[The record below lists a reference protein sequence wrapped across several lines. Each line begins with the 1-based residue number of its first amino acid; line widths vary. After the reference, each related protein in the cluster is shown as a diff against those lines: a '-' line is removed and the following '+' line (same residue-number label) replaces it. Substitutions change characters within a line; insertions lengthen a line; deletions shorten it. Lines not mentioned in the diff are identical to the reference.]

1 MSYSQ
6 FTFKTVK
13 RQFDLTEINTR
24 LFTEVIE
31 IPISDWL
38 TTTLAMTEK
47 MPLKSEKAR
56 SEGIVAPLLF
66 ELKQCNM
73 NKITLFSGE
82 ELDVDSQKGLN
93 GECDFILTQT
103 PQSTTV
109 DTPIFCLVEAKQN
122 IIEKNLGQCT
132 AQMLGARELNQIE
145 EHPIETIFGAVTT
158 GEIWRFLKLEENIIY
173 TDTSRYF
180 IENPNKILGVLQSIV
195 DFY

>member
-13 RQFDLTEINTR
+13 KQFDLTEINTR

-56 SEGIVAPLLF
+56 SEGIVAPILF

-82 ELDVDSQKGLN
+82 ELDADSQKGLN
-93 GECDFILTQT
+93 GECDFILTQNSQT
-103 PQSTTV
+103 RIREYIYNNGIYLLWVPKIRLS
-109 DTPIFCLVEAKQN
+109 AK
-122 IIEKNLGQCT
+122 
-132 AQMLGARELNQIE
+132 
-145 EHPIETIFGAVTT
+145 
-158 GEIWRFLKLEENIIY
+158 
-173 TDTSRYF
+173 
-180 IENPNKILGVLQSIV
+180 
-195 DFY
+195 